1 MPAEPTPEPTAETPG
16 SPWHALSAEAVL
28 ERLEATA
35 DGLSSREA
43 AERLDRHGPNAL
55 DLAPPTPWWRVL
67 ADQVKSLV
75 VALLFVAAGISA
87 LLGDVLEAAAIGAVL
102 VLNVGLGFVIE
113 WRARQAMEALRR
125 LQVHEALALRDGE
138 PRRLDARELV
148 PGDVLALEAGAAVP
162 ADARVLDA
170 RELRVVE
177 APLTGESM
185 PVLKTPAPVDED
197 TPLAERGSMVFKGT
211 LTATGGG
218 RAVVTAT
225 GRGTE
230 IGRVSELVALTESE
244 DTPLERRLD
253 ALGRRLVWLTL
264 AIAAAV
270 IGLGLL
276 RGREPWLM
284 VETGIALAIAAVPEG
299 LPVVATITLAVGMV
313 RMARRNA
320 LVRRL
325 PAVETLGSVTVLCTD
340 KTGTLTAG
348 EMTVTSVWAG
358 GRTWEV
364 TGRGY
369 RPEGEIRPAE
379 TKGETGN
386 SGEGDR
392 TETGARDALH
402 RLLRVAVLANRAGLR
417 QTEDGLVPDGDPTEA
432 ALLVLGAKAG
442 LDRDELGDE
451 LPEIAEVPFSSD
463 RMWMA
468 TLHRAREGEGSEE
481 PEKPDEP
488 DRPDEPERILALIKG
503 APGRLVARSSTVLG
517 PGGPEPLDDAGRE
530 ALLQINRD
538 LAARGLRVLAFAER
552 TLRAD
557 ELPAK
562 GAELADRELS
572 DEEMH
577 QDLFG
582 DLVFLGFVGF
592 LDPPAPEVRE
602 TIHALRQ
609 AGVRTVMITG
619 DQARTAEAVARD
631 LGVLED
637 WEEVLDGRE
646 LARLPR
652 QELARRVDRIGT
664 YSRVSP
670 ADKLAIVEALQDRGE
685 IVGMLGDGV
694 NDAPALKR
702 ADIGVAMG
710 GRGTDVAKETAAV
723 VLQDDRFATLGVAVE
738 QGRVIFD
745 NIRKFIFYLF
755 SCNLSEV
762 LVLFLSALAG
772 LPLPLLPLQILWL
785 NLITDVFPALA
796 LAVEP
801 PEPDVMRRPPR
812 DPGAAILSRR
822 FLATIGGHG
831 LMLTVVTLG
840 VFVWALEV
848 RSPGAGEDVERTAVT
863 LAFMTLAM
871 TQLTHVVNARA
882 FGPLLF
888 SRRLLT
894 NGWVWGAFALTVGLQ
909 LLAVYQPGLARVL
922 RTVPLGPE
930 DWLAVAVAAAV
941 PVLVGQGVKMVRDVP
956 E

>member
-1 MPAEPTPEPTAETPG
+1 MPAEPTREPATGPAA
-16 SPWHALSAEAVL
+16 PWHALSLEAVL
-28 ERLEATA
+28 ERLGVTEE
-35 DGLSSREA
+35 GLSSREA
-43 AERLDRHGPNAL
+43 AVRRDRYGPNAL
-55 DLAPPTPWWRVL
+55 DLTPPTPWWRVL

-75 VALLFVAAGISA
+75 VVLLFAAAGVAA
-87 LLGDVLEAAAIGAVL
+87 LLGDLLEAAAIGAVL
-102 VLNVGLGFVIE
+102 VLNIGLGFVIE
-113 WRARQAMEALRR
+113 WRARQAMQALRR
-125 LQVHEALALRDGE
+125 LQVQEALALRDGE

-148 PGDVLALEAGAAVP
+148 PGDVLVLEAGVAVP
-162 ADARVLDA
+162 ADARVLTA
-170 RELRVVE
+170 HQLRVVE

-185 PVLKTPAPVDED
+185 PVLKTPDAVDEE

-211 LTATGGG
+211 LSATGGG
-218 RAVVTAT
+218 HAVVTAT
-225 GRGTE
+225 GAETE
-230 IGRVSELVALTESE
+230 IGRVSELVAMIESE

-264 AIAAAV
+264 VIAAAV
-270 IGLGLL
+270 IGLGLA
-276 RGREPWLM
+276 RGRDPWLM

-299 LPVVATITLAVGMV
+299 LPVVATITLAMGMV

-348 EMTVTSVWAG
+348 EMTVTTVWAG
-358 GRTWEV
+358 RRTWEV

-379 TKGETGN
+379 TGSANRLGGETDTNGETGED
-386 SGEGDR
+386 GE
-392 TETGARDALH
+392 RDALQ

-417 QTEDGLVPDGDPTEA
+417 ETDDGLAPEGDPTEA
-432 ALLVLGAKAG
+432 ALLVLGAKAE

-451 LPEIAEVPFSSD
+451 QPEIAQVPFSSE

-468 TLHRAREGEGSEE
+468 TLHQ
-481 PEKPDEP
+481 
-488 DRPDEPERILALIKG
+488 EPERPGEILALIKG
-503 APGRLVARSSTVLG
+503 APGRLVERSATVLG
-517 PGGPEPLDDAGRE
+517 PDGPEPLDDAGRE
-530 ALLQINRD
+530 ALLQANRD
-538 LAARGLRVLAFAER
+538 LAERGLRVLAFAER
-552 TLRAD
+552 TLRSD

-572 DEEMH
+572 DEEM
-577 QDLFG
+577 QEDLFG
-582 DLVFLGFVGF
+582 DLLFLGFTGF
-592 LDPPAPEVRE
+592 LDPPAPEVKE
-602 TIHALRQ
+602 TIHTLRQ

-646 LARLPR
+646 LARLSR
-652 QELARRVDRIGT
+652 EELAQRVDRIGT

-670 ADKLAIVEALQDRGE
+670 SDKLAIVEALQNRGE

-801 PEPDVMRRPPR
+801 PEPNVMRRPPR
-812 DPGAAILSRR
+812 DPEAAILSRG
-822 FLATIGGHG
+822 FLSAIGGHG
-831 LMLTVVTLG
+831 AVLTAVTLG

-871 TQLTHVVNARA
+871 TQLTHVINARA

-894 NGWVWGAFALTVGLQ
+894 NGWAWGAFVLTVGLQ

-922 RTVPLGPE
+922 HTTPLGLK
-930 DWLAVAVAAAV
+930 DWLVVAAAAAV
-941 PVLVGQGVKMVRDVP
+941 PVLVGQGVKMVRASARP
-956 E
+956 SKA

>member
-1 MPAEPTPEPTAETPG
+1 MPAEPTREPAPATPLP
-16 SPWHALSAEAVL
+16 PWHALSSEAVL
-28 ERLEATA
+28 ERLGVPAEGLAT
-35 DGLSSREA
+35 REA
-43 AERLDRHGPNAL
+43 AERRRRHGPNAL

-67 ADQVKSLV
+67 GDQVRSLV
-75 VALLFVAAGISA
+75 VVLLFVAAGVAA
-87 LLGDVLEAAAIGAVL
+87 LLGDLLEAAAIGAVL
-102 VLNVGLGFVIE
+102 VLNIGLGFVIE

-148 PGDVLALEAGAAVP
+148 PGDVLVLEAGAAVP
-162 ADARVLDA
+162 ADARVLA
-170 RELRVVE
+170 AHELRVVE

-185 PVLKTPAPVDED
+185 PVLKTPDAVEED

-211 LTATGGG
+211 LSATGSG

-225 GRGTE
+225 GRDTE
-230 IGRVSELVALTESE
+230 IGRVSELVAVTESE
-244 DTPLERRLD
+244 ETPLERRLD

-264 AIAAAV
+264 AIAVAV
-270 IGLGLL
+270 IGLGLV
-276 RGREPWLM
+276 RGRDPWLM

-358 GRTWEV
+358 RRTWEV
-364 TGRGY
+364 SGSGY
-369 RPEGEIRPAE
+369 RPEGEIRRAE
-379 TKGETGN
+379 TDGERGEVGEKGEG
-386 SGEGDR
+386 
-392 TETGARDALH
+392 DALH
-402 RLLRVAVLANRAGLR
+402 RLLRVALLANRAGLR
-417 QTEDGLVPDGDPTEA
+417 ETENGLTPEGDPTEA

-442 LDRDELGDE
+442 LDRDELGEE
-451 LPEIAEVPFSSD
+451 LPEIAQVPFSSD

-468 TLHRAREGEGSEE
+468 TLHRAREGKGSEE
-481 PEKPDEP
+481 PEKPDES
-488 DRPDEPERILALIKG
+488 DESDEPERILALIKG

-517 PGGPEPLDDAGRE
+517 PEGPEPLDDTGRE
-530 ALLQINRD
+530 ALLQANRD
-538 LAARGLRVLAFAER
+538 LAERGLRVLAFAER
-552 TLRAD
+552 RLGTD

-572 DEEMH
+572 DEEMEE
-577 QDLFG
+577 DLFG
-582 DLVFLGFVGF
+582 DLVFLGFAGF
-592 LDPPAPEVRE
+592 LDPPAPEVKE
-602 TIHALRQ
+602 TIHTLRE

-646 LARLPR
+646 LARMPVE
-652 QELARRVDRIGT
+652 ELARRVDRIGT

-670 ADKLAIVEALQDRGE
+670 SDKLAIVQALQERGE

-738 QGRVIFD
+738 RGRVIFD

-812 DPGAAILSRR
+812 DPEAAILSRR

-831 LMLTVVTLG
+831 VVLTAVTLG
-840 VFVWALEV
+840 VFLWALEL
-848 RSPGAGEDVERTAVT
+848 RTPGVGEDVEGTAVT

-871 TQLTHVVNARA
+871 TQLTHVINARA
-882 FGPLLF
+882 FGPVLF
-888 SRRLLT
+888 SRRLLS
-894 NGWVWGAFALTVGLQ
+894 NGWAWGAFALTVGLQ

-922 RTVPLGPE
+922 HTVPLGPE
-930 DWLAVAVAAAV
+930 DWLVVAAAAAV
-941 PVLVGQGVKMVRDVP
+941 PVLVGQGVKVVRRGFRV
-956 E
+956 